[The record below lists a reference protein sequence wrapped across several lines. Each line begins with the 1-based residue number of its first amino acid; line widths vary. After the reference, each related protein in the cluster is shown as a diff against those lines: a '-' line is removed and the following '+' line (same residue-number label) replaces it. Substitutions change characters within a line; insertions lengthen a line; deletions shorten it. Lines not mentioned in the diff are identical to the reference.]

1 MNLQNRSIILIGR
14 RYGKNNTQPT
24 CKNATFVNISVPPFI
39 RPHYSASDSTL
50 FYLLPFPFLSK
61 FKFEHMTERVR
72 KFFSRISRNRDQNT
86 IFLCLFYIPSPYSGH
101 LKSDFVVFLLLLTAR
116 CRRTRKA
123 DQKCPEKQDKKS
135 KRDMKNSILVSIIG
149 NAAVIIF
156 RQKFLPFKSVLEI
169 VGQ

>member
-86 IFLCLFYIPSPYSGH
+86 IFHVSFAFRVPVLGQLRFRYCGSPTPFDSQEQEKSG
-101 LKSDFVVFLLLLTAR
+101 LEMS
-116 CRRTRKA
+116 RKA
-123 DQKCPEKQDKKS
+123 GEEKY
-135 KRDMKNSILVSIIG
+135 NSM
-149 NAAVIIF
+149 
-156 RQKFLPFKSVLEI
+156 
-169 VGQ
+169 